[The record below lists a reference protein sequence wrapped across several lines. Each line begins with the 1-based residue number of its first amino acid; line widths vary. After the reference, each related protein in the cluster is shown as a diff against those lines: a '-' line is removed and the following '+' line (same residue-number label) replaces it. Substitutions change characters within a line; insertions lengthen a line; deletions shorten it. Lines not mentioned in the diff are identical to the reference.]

1 MGEVLFYH
9 LTRTPLEAAAP
20 PILEK
25 CLERGWKVTLR
36 TGTMER
42 AEALNRH
49 LWTYREDSFLPHGM
63 ATDGEAARQPV
74 YLTAG
79 DETPNAPD
87 ILFLCDGAEARPEEM
102 GRYLRAL
109 LMFDGHDE
117 TALGEARAAWKAVTT
132 AGLKAIYWAQTDAG
146 GWTKKAESGGD

>member
-25 CLERGWKVTLR
+25 CLERGWKVALR
-36 TGTMER
+36 AGSPER
-42 AEALNRH
+42 VEALNRH
-49 LWTYREDSFLPHGM
+49 LWTYREDGFLPHG
-63 ATDGEAARQPV
+63 AAADGHAERQPI

-79 DETPNAPD
+79 TETPNAPD
-87 ILFLCDGAEARPEEM
+87 ILFLCDGAAADPAEM
-102 GRYLRAL
+102 GGYLRAL

-117 TALGEARAAWKAVTT
+117 AALGEARTAWKGVTES
-132 AGLKAIYWAQTDAG
+132 GLKAIYWAQTESG
-146 GWTKKAESGGD
+146 GWTKKAESGA

>member
-25 CLERGWKVTLR
+25 CLERGWKVALR
-36 TGTMER
+36 AGSPER
-42 AEALNRH
+42 VEALNRH
-49 LWTYREDSFLPHGM
+49 LWTYREEAFLPHG
-63 ATDGEAARQPV
+63 ASVDGEAARQPI

-79 DETPNAPD
+79 DETPNEPD
-87 ILFLCDGAEARPEEM
+87 ILFLCDGAEAKPAEM
-102 GRYLRAL
+102 GGYLRAV

-117 TALGEARAAWKAVTT
+117 EALAAARAAWKGVTES
-132 AGLKAIYWAQTDAG
+132 GLKAVYWAQTDAG
-146 GWTKKAESGGD
+146 GWAKRAESGG

>member
-9 LTRTPLEAAAP
+9 LTRTPLEQAAP

-36 TGTMER
+36 AGSPER

-49 LWTYREDSFLPHGM
+49 LWTYRDESFLPHG
-63 ATDGEAARQPV
+63 AAGDGDAERQPI
-74 YLTAG
+74 YLTSTT
-79 DETPNAPD
+79 ETPNEPD
-87 ILFLCDGAEARPEEM
+87 ILFLCDGAAADPTEM
-102 GRYLRAL
+102 GGYLRAL

-117 TALGEARAAWKAVTT
+117 EALAAARSAWKAVTDT
-132 AGLKAIYWAQTDAG
+132 GLKAIYWAQTEQG
-146 GWTKKAESGGD
+146 GWTKKAESG

>member
-25 CLERGWKVTLR
+25 CLERDWRVTLR
-36 TGTMER
+36 AGSAER
-42 AEALNRH
+42 VEALNRH
-49 LWTYREDSFLPHGM
+49 LWTYREDGFLPHG
-63 ATDGEAARQPV
+63 AAADGEAARQPI

-79 DETPNAPD
+79 DETPNDPD
-87 ILFLCDGAEARPEEM
+87 ILFLCDGATAPVEEM
-102 GRYLRAL
+102 NGYTRAL

-117 TALGEARAAWKAVTT
+117 AVVAEARRLWKAVTE
-132 AGLKAIYWAQTDAG
+132 AGVKAVYWAQTDNG
-146 GWTKKAESGGD
+146 GWTKKAESGG